1 MKISRL
7 YNDRHSFL
15 FGFETQL
22 FPPLR
27 CRRKAG
33 TMPAGQ
39 APVTGTA
46 GTTYTLRWTISNS
59 PCTASANDVV
69 ISFNQNP
76 TTSNAGSN
84 QSSTCGSTAVIAG
97 TVPTGESGV
106 YKYPWEQSTTSSS
119 AGFTVALG
127 TNNAR
132 DYVAGTLSQNTW
144 YRRTVI
150 SGSCTNNVSGVLLFK
165 VVSAGTWTGAVST
178 AWQIRILYL

>member
-7 YNDRHSFL
+7 YNYRHSFL

-33 TMPAGQ
+33 TTPAGQ
-39 APVTGTA
+39 AAVTGTA
-46 GTTYTLRWTISNS
+46 GTTNTLRWTISNS
-59 PCTASANDVV
+59 PGTASANDVV

-76 TTSNAGSN
+76 TT
-84 QSSTCGSTAVIAG
+84 
-97 TVPTGESGV
+97 
-106 YKYPWEQSTTSSS
+106 Y
-119 AGFTVALG
+119 
-127 TNNAR
+127 R
-132 DYVAGTLSQNTW
+132 DYAAGTLSQNTW

-165 VVSAGTWTGAVST
+165 GVSASTWTGAVST